1 MFPKLWYNSSILN
14 ARISIP
20 SNDKDFNDEFI
31 LFYQPAVQ
39 EMVGLSP
46 GGLLLFALLSGGD
59 YDNGVEGCGA
69 VTALGLAK
77 CGFGD
82 QLLASLK
89 NHH

>member
-1 MFPKLWYNSSILN
+1 M
-14 ARISIP
+14 
-20 SNDKDFNDEFI
+20 
-31 LFYQPAVQ
+31 Q

-46 GGLLLFALLSGGD
+46 GGLLLFASLSGGD

-69 VTALGLAK
+69 ITALGLAK

-89 NHH
+89 DHQCGDLSDADWNSFLI